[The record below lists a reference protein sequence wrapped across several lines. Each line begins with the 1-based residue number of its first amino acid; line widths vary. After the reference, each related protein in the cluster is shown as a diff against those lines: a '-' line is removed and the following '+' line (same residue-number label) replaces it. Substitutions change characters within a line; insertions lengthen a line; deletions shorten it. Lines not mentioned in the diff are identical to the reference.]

1 MCDEDESVSIAV
13 NGKQVCSSGHRG
25 AVSGVMSVMRNA
37 RALGKL
43 GECSKEASQYRVCWG
58 VCERACWAS
67 ETRRVRTMVRQI
79 VGDGAGGRRGDAR
92 GPDGVQ

>member
-13 NGKQVCSSGHRG
+13 NRKQVRSSGHRR

-43 GECSKEASQYRVCWG
+43 GGCSKEASQDRVRQG
-58 VCERACWAS
+58 ACERVCWAS
-67 ETRRVRTMVRQI
+67 ETRRVRTMVWQRA
-79 VGDGAGGRRGDAR
+79 GDGAGG
-92 GPDGVQ
+92 